1 MMMGWKWGMM
11 MCFEYKLRVQVARW
25 WKERT
30 VFDFFFITWYPFH
43 TKILLLF
50 CFDFNVKFF
59 IFLSFGCDSQNRFD
73 FFFFQSP

>member
-30 VFDFFFITWYPFH
+30 VFDFFLHYLVSFSYKDTF
-43 TKILLLF
+43 TFLL
-50 CFDFNVKFF
+50 
-59 IFLSFGCDSQNRFD
+59 
-73 FFFFQSP
+73 